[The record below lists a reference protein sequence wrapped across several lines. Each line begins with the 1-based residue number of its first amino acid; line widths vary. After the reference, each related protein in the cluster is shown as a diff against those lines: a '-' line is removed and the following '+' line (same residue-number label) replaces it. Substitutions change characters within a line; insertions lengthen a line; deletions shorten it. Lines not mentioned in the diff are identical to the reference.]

1 MAHVTKPTS
10 KAEPVAQPLIEA
22 RDLHVHFNSGRG
34 LRRRRNTVRAVD
46 GVSLSIARGET
57 LGLVGESGSG
67 KSTTGRALLML
78 RPPTSGSVVYDG
90 VDMTSLD
97 RGDLRALRRRVQLV
111 FQNPYSSLNPRMSV
125 RNILAEPMLAHDLG
139 SRSHA
144 ARRAG
149 ELLEMVGLAATM
161 GSRRPGEF
169 SGGQRQRIAIARA
182 LAVDPEFVVLDE
194 PVSALDVSVQAQI
207 LNLLLT
213 LREQLKLTYLF
224 IGHDLGVVRHLSHR
238 VAVMYLGRV
247 VEIGLVDDVYALPG
261 HPYTRSLLSAVPIP
275 DPVRERNRTRVILRG
290 DQPSPLAPP
299 SGCRFHTRCWLYERL
314 DQPAVCREQDPP
326 QVALSPAHAAAC
338 HFAEDASRTIL
349 DDAASAV

>member
-1 MAHVTKPTS
+1 MA
-10 KAEPVAQPLIEA
+10 A
-22 RDLHVHFNSGRG
+22 RDLHVHFSSGRG
-34 LRRRRNTVRAVD
+34 LWSRDTVRAVD

-78 RPPTSGSVVYDG
+78 RPPTSGSVVYGG
-90 VDMTSLD
+90 VDLTNLD
-97 RGDLRALRRRVQLV
+97 RGTLRGLRRRMQLV

-125 RNILAEPMLAHDLG
+125 RNILAEPMLAHNLG
-139 SRSHA
+139 SRAHA
-144 ARRAG
+144 AQRAG

-247 VEIGLVDDVYALPG
+247 VEIGPVEDVYARPG

-275 DPVRERNRTRVILRG
+275 DPERERNRARVILRG

-299 SGCRFHTRCWLYERL
+299 SGCRFHTRCWLYEQLGR
-314 DQPAVCREQDPP
+314 PAACREQDPP
-326 QVALSPAHAAAC
+326 EVALSQAHAAAC
-338 HFAEDASRTIL
+338 HFADASPTVA
-349 DDAASAV
+349 DHPASAL